1 MHALP
6 SSGKFMDSNQTVT
19 FITLQLSN
27 DENQH
32 QNTTTQTNHNTP
44 HKSCASC
51 KGTRN
56 ILFYLV
62 VKQFPKK
69 IFWGASLLCHPRDQ
83 PKLSTSTMTQ
93 LACPGKGGG
102 TISWPEC
109 ASTHS
114 HCTLLPQRQQGIL
127 YRAAIQLVQGFLQR
141 DLRRNGNKNAKDHSK
156 LQVL

>member
-1 MHALP
+1 MLCLVLESLWIVIKQLP
-6 SSGKFMDSNQTVT
+6 LSLFSFLMTKTSTRTPQPKPITILHTRAVLPAKEQGT
-19 FITLQLSN
+19 FYS
-27 DENQH
+27 
-32 QNTTTQTNHNTP
+32 
-44 HKSCASC
+44 
-51 KGTRN
+51 
-56 ILFYLV
+56 V

-93 LACPGKGGG
+93 LACPGKGAG